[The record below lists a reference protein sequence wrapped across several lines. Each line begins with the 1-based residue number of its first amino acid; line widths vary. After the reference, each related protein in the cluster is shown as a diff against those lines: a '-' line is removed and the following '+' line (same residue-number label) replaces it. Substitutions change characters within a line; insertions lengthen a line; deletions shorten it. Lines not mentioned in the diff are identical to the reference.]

1 MHQHKTKAS
10 LKYLMVIMKVKL
22 NDWYILDRWCP
33 SMSLR
38 SLLLCF
44 AFPSL
49 PGTICIT
56 VLHGHCI
63 STFVFMKMQWF
74 IIRFGTFF
82 FFKCKNQSNKES
94 WIALCY
100 ISSTFEQV
108 GWLFLILSHS
118 LGWSPGIKRTHGLDN
133 AQAHCP
139 LSDQWYIG
147 HVAGKKEYT
156 CCGVKAG
163 QSWHASLE
171 YHQTMLNSWRI
182 EKIIYSSCVCTSRH
196 LRHHIISCFF
206 LVCKCLFTLLRL
218 KPLKINISILTLSDW
233 VIASHSLV

>member
-1 MHQHKTKAS
+1 MQNRHYRTEFFVISNIASFTHNSFLHTPLGLMHQHKTKAS

-108 GWLFLILSHS
+108 G
-118 LGWSPGIKRTHGLDN
+118 
-133 AQAHCP
+133 
-139 LSDQWYIG
+139 
-147 HVAGKKEYT
+147 
-156 CCGVKAG
+156 
-163 QSWHASLE
+163 
-171 YHQTMLNSWRI
+171 
-182 EKIIYSSCVCTSRH
+182 
-196 LRHHIISCFF
+196 
-206 LVCKCLFTLLRL
+206 
-218 KPLKINISILTLSDW
+218 
-233 VIASHSLV
+233 